1 MRSNRSRLLFVVAS
15 VAALF
20 SLRAVSNPSNG
31 RDPATRALSIFSDV
45 FSLTR
50 QNYVEPTDSKTLLS
64 GAYDGM
70 SDALD
75 PFSYYVTASERAAY
89 RAQEASG
96 SVGPGIVL
104 ARRGGFPYIVAPLP
118 GSPAQKAGVHP
129 GDLLDTV
136 DGKPVRNA
144 SLWRVKG
151 ALDGPEGSHVTVIL
165 FRGGDEKRVSLS
177 IPRARFSAPALATR
191 WDKDVAVVTVPA
203 FNHATADGLRRAI
216 EDANRRGTQRMVV
229 DVRGAI
235 GGEISDAVPAA
246 SLFAGKGTVAKV
258 VARKVALP
266 PLESTGE
273 RLWKGRTVVLT
284 DDSTGGAAEVF
295 AAALHDRADATTVGE
310 TTVGMAIVQRQVP
323 TQSGGSLY
331 MTVGRYLS
339 PSGTPLGGKGLAP
352 DDRVIVFPGEPG
364 AKDAIL
370 ERGLEVAR
378 GATPARRAA

>member
-1 MRSNRSRLLFVVAS
+1 
-15 VAALF
+15 
-20 SLRAVSNPSNG
+20 
-31 RDPATRALSIFSDV
+31 
-45 FSLTR
+45 
-50 QNYVEPTDSKTLLS
+50 
-64 GAYDGM
+64 
-70 SDALD
+70 
-75 PFSYYVTASERAAY
+75 
-89 RAQEASG
+89 
-96 SVGPGIVL
+96 
-104 ARRGGFPYIVAPLP
+104 
-118 GSPAQKAGVHP
+118 VHP

-151 ALDGPEGSHVTVIL
+151 ALDGPEGSHVEVIL

-177 IPRARFSAPALATR
+177 IPRARFSAPALAVR

-203 FNHATADGLRRAI
+203 LNRATADGLRRAI
-216 EDANRRGTQRMVV
+216 EDANRRGIQRMIV

-235 GGEISDAVPAA
+235 GGDIPDAVPPA
-246 SLFAGKGTVAKV
+246 SLFAGRGTVAKV

-273 RLWKGRTVVLT
+273 RLWKGKTVVLT
-284 DDSTGGAAEVF
+284 DDATGGAAEVF